1 METTGNSGWRWSR
14 VIRQLLFRT
23 RLALIMSSISSG
35 RMASSNPA
43 LTQTAYAA
51 QTVRRRAQWVKLEGI
66 SKLSKEKLFLKAA
79 EVGMETTGLEKR
91 EELLNN
97 LFNFVPEGVDV
108 EAGGARR
115 RPRDPNMPGLARM
128 TKAQLIQVGV
138 EKGIFL
144 EPRLTTEQMKA
155 RLYQAPPQQPVAAYQ
170 SRHATASSSSTGPKA
185 KARPNA
191 KAFGARCKAKAKAK
205 AENRPPPEQHDI
217 YETAET
223 PQEEAPETFT
233 LIEEEATEAHV
244 IEEEAE
250 DPVMVEA
257 LDQQARE
264 LANLWTPEERARMMR
279 ALRAH
284 RD

>member
-23 RLALIMSSISSG
+23 RLALMAGSVSSG

-138 EKGIFL
+138 EKGIIL
-144 EPRLTTEQMKA
+144 EPKLTTEQMKA

-170 SRHATASSSSTGPKA
+170 SRHATASSSWLQA
-185 KARPNA
+185 KA

-244 IEEEAE
+244 TEEEAE

-264 LANLWTPEERARMMR
+264 LANFWTPEERARVMR

>member
-1 METTGNSGWRWSR
+1 METADNSGWIRQWNR

-79 EVGMETTGLEKR
+79 EVGMMTTGLEKR

-108 EAGGARR
+108 EEGGARR
-115 RPRDPNMPGLARM
+115 RPKDPNMPGLARM

-138 EKGIFL
+138 EYGIIL
-144 EPRLTTEQMKA
+144 EPTLTTEQMKT

-191 KAFGARCKAKAKAK
+191 KAK
-205 AENRPPPEQHDI
+205 AESRPPPEQHDI

-244 IEEEAE
+244 TEEEAE

-264 LANLWTPEERARMMR
+264 LANFWTPEERARMMR

>member
-1 METTGNSGWRWSR
+1 MQLRGGRWYGRHLRPGGAHGESLPGEW
-14 VIRQLLFRT
+14 VIVEAGYLNQPWCLWHGAWHVLDQRTEVLGLSWTQRSFYLLAFVIGPQWDAM
-23 RLALIMSSISSG
+23 LSSG
-35 RMASSNPA
+35 RFSRYTIKGWSYHGATGDHGDVGNATMQLTWTLVHEVRASCHE
-43 LTQTAYAA
+43 Y
-51 QTVRRRAQWVKLEGI
+51 
-66 SKLSKEKLFLKAA
+66 
-79 EVGMETTGLEKR
+79 
-91 EELLNN
+91 ELY
-97 LFNFVPEGVDV
+97 EI
-108 EAGGARR
+108 ARR
-115 RPRDPNMPGLARM
+115 N
-128 TKAQLIQVGV
+128 Q
-138 EKGIFL
+138 EH
-144 EPRLTTEQMKA
+144 RL
-155 RLYQAPPQQPVAAYQ
+155 
-170 SRHATASSSSTGPKA
+170 
-185 KARPNA
+185 N
-191 KAFGARCKAKAKAK
+191 AKAK
-205 AENRPPPEQHDI
+205 AESRPPPEQHDI